1 MHIDFG
7 NIVYDIVQKYQ
18 NVEVFQ
24 LRKLERLSIKIG
36 NSEQDINFLRICKI
50 FNIIA
55 KLLIFNLPYTNV
67 NNSKTFR
74 KRLL

>member
-1 MHIDFG
+1 MHINFG

-36 NSEQDINFLRICKI
+36 NSEQDINFLRICKT

-55 KLLIFNLPYTNV
+55 KLLSFNLPYTNV
-67 NNSKTFR
+67 NNSKNFR